1 MAHLISLSRLGLAA
15 AFVWTAPNPPL
26 AVAILCLAG
35 ISDWLDGW
43 AARRLGRP
51 SPVGAILDPVCDRVF
66 ILTVLVT
73 LVLVHGLAIWQL
85 AVLVL
90 RDVANSVGA
99 LAIWALRRRRFAEL
113 RARRSGKVVTSLQF
127 WTTVHLL
134 LGLPLFGVSLAAVG
148 VASVWALVD
157 YGAEFRRL
165 MGTAKSVSTP

>member
-15 AFVWTAPNPPL
+15 AFAWSAPNPPL

-43 AARRLGRP
+43 AARRLGQQ
-51 SPVGAILDPVCDRVF
+51 SSFGAILDPVCDRIF

-73 LVLVHGLAIWQL
+73 LVLMYGLALWQL

-90 RDVANSVGA
+90 RDVANSLGA
-99 LAIWALRRRRFAEL
+99 LAVWTLRRQRFAEL

-134 LGLPLFGVSLAAVG
+134 LGLPLFSLSLTAVAL
-148 VASVWALVD
+148 ASVWALLD